1 MEKLATPDTTV
12 ADLLGD
18 MDPIKAARRGTGMA
32 DLESIHYGLLPRANR
47 GIFAVNEL
55 ADLAPKVQVALFN
68 ILEEGTSR
76 SGATPSGFPWTSGS
90 SSPPTPRTTPPGAAS

>member
-47 GIFAVNEL
+47 G
-55 ADLAPKVQVALFN
+55 
-68 ILEEGTSR
+68 
-76 SGATPSGFPWTSGS
+76 
-90 SSPPTPRTTPPGAAS
+90 SSP